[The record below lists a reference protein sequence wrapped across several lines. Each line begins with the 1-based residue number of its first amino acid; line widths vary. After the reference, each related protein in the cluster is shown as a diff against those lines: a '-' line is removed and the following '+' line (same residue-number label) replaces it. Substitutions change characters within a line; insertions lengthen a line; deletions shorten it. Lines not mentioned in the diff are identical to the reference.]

1 MDDYDFFYY
10 DDEDLKNINLLY
22 YYMLLYNMNMFDI
35 YYYLNGIYGI
45 FDYESD
51 CFN

>member
-10 DDEDLKNINLLY
+10 DDEDLKNMNLLY
-22 YYMLLYNMNMFDI
+22 FYMLYNMFDF
-35 YYYLNGIYGI
+35 YLNGIYGI
-45 FDYESD
+45 FDYEND